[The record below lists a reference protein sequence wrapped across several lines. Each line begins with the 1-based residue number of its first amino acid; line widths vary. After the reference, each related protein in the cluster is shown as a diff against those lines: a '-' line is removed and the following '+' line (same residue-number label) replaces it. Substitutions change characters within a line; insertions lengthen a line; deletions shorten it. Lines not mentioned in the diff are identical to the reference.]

1 MGYTVVSS
9 HDSLLRQLKLKD
21 IPVTRKSGPK
31 EQEKGMGT
39 FAGVFTPSILTILGI
54 ILFIR
59 LGYVVG
65 SAGLWRALV
74 IIGLANAISVLTSI
88 SLAAVATNFKVKG
101 GGVYYL
107 ISRTLG
113 IEFGG
118 AIGIVLF
125 LAQAVSIAF
134 YCLGFAE
141 VVSALFGEGPAW
153 RVQLIALAVVSCLL
167 VLAWL
172 GADWATR
179 FQYVVMAVL
188 GAALVSFFL
197 GGLPQMNLG
206 QIANNWASPADGPAF
221 WVLFAIFFPA
231 VTGFTQGV
239 SMSGD
244 LRDPERSLQVGTF
257 WAVGLSILVYFGAT
271 LVLASVLTLQQ
282 LATDYQAMK
291 KVALYSP
298 LVDAG
303 VIAATVSSAMASFL
317 GAPRILQS
325 LASDKIFKLLNPFS
339 QGAGPDNNPRRG
351 VLLTAAIAYAA
362 IGFGQINIIAPVV
375 SMFFL
380 VSYGLLNYATFYEAR
395 SKSPSFRP
403 RFRWFD
409 YRLSLLGGLACLGT
423 MLAIDPASGAVA
435 AALLFALHQYLKR
448 LELPLRWADSQQSH
462 HLQQVREHLIS
473 AGREVEHSRNW
484 RPQVLALSVNPQRR
498 DRLVRFA
505 HWLEGGSGIVTLARL
520 VEAQGAAMPR
530 VREKA
535 VEELAGDILAG
546 DLPAFPMVVVAPD
559 LDQGLQVL
567 VQAYG
572 VGPLK
577 ANLVL
582 VNWSGRTQDSD
593 NDPRRLRY
601 GSSLRGVFRLGYNVV
616 VLSAREEQWKALAG
630 KPAADRRI
638 DVWWSGDATSRLML
652 LLAYLT
658 TRSPFWEGA
667 SIRVIDPGGQSG
679 GRQEPENL
687 GQLLEDYRI
696 QAEPVIL
703 ENPDPESLSSLCRDS
718 SMLFLPFKLAGN
730 LMQSPLGE
738 DLVGLLDNLP
748 VTGLVLAGTDMDL
761 SAEPDEGKAAEVA
774 EALDALQKVE
784 KRLRLAEKDHEK
796 ALKDAEQKKP
806 ASRETEGLSKEE
818 ALERSRQEETAGKEV
833 ESAFRRVVKE
843 QAKLEACQRRLE
855 ELGVKQRKQEKEEQA
870 ADPEVSDADK

>member
-1 MGYTVVSS
+1 MRTLPQGN
-9 HDSLLRQLKLKD
+9 
-21 IPVTRKSGPK
+21 
-31 EQEKGMGT
+31 EKNAAAAGMGT

-54 ILFIR
+54 ILFLR

-88 SLAAVATNFKVKG
+88 SLSAVATNFKVKG

-113 IEFGG
+113 LEFGG

-125 LAQAVSIAF
+125 LAQSVSIAF
-134 YCLGFAE
+134 YCLGFGE
-141 VVSALFGEGPAW
+141 VISAFWGDGPIW
-153 RVQLIALAVVSCLL
+153 RVQLIALIAVSCLFA
-167 VLAWL
+167 LAWL

-197 GGLPQMNLG
+197 GGLAQVNLG
-206 QIANNWASPADGPAF
+206 QIGRNWASPGEGPAF
-221 WVLFAIFFPA
+221 WVIFAIFFPA

-244 LRDPERSLQVGTF
+244 LRDPGRSLHLGTF
-257 WAVGLSILVYFGAT
+257 WAVGLSILIYFGVA
-271 LVLASVLTLQQ
+271 LVLAAVLPLAQ
-282 LATDYQAMK
+282 LAGDYQAMK
-291 KVALYSP
+291 KVALFQP

-303 VIAATVSSAMASFL
+303 VIAATLSSAMASFL

-325 LASDKIFKLLNPFS
+325 LAGDKIFKLLNPFAR
-339 QGAGPDNNPRRG
+339 GAGPANNPRRG

-362 IGFGQINIIAPVV
+362 VGFGQLNLIAPVV

-380 VSYGLLNYATFYEAR
+380 ISYGLLNYATFYEAR

-435 AALLFALHQYLKR
+435 TAVLFGLHQYLKR
-448 LELPLRWADSQQSH
+448 ADLPLRWADSQKSH

-473 AGREVEHSRNW
+473 AAREVDHPRNW
-484 RPQVLALSVNPQRR
+484 RPQVLALSDNPQRR
-498 DRLVRFA
+498 ERLVRFA
-505 HWLEGGSGIVTLARL
+505 HWLEGGSGIVTLAQL
-520 VEAQGAAMPR
+520 VEAQGAGMPR
-530 VREKA
+530 VRGKTE
-535 VEELAGDILAG
+535 EELASDILSRG
-546 DLPAFPMVVVAPD
+546 LDVFPMVVVTPD
-559 LDQGLQVL
+559 PEEGLQVL

-582 VNWSGRTQDSD
+582 ANWPDS
-593 NDPRRLRY
+593 PQAGTGAIRQLRY
-601 GSSLRGVFRLGYNVV
+601 GRSLRSIYRLGYSVV
-616 VLSAREEQWKALAG
+616 VLSAREDQWSALAD
-630 KPAADRRI
+630 KPAADRQI

-652 LLAYLT
+652 LLAYLAT
-658 TRSPFWEGA
+658 KSPFWEGA
-667 SIRVIDPGGQSG
+667 SIRVIDPGNQSDSGQG
-679 GRQEPENL
+679 QEPL

-696 QAEPVIL
+696 PAKPVAL
-703 ENPDPESLSSLCRDS
+703 ENPDPETLASLCCDSSL
-718 SMLFLPFKLAGN
+718 LFLPFKLMGN
-730 LMQSPLGE
+730 SIQGPFGQE
-738 DLVGLLDNLP
+738 VADLLENLP
-748 VTGLVLAGTDMDL
+748 VTALILAGTDLDL
-761 SAEPDEGKAAEVA
+761 TAEPDEGKAAEVA

-784 KRLRLAEKDHEK
+784 ERLRLAEKDREES
-796 ALKDAEQKKP
+796 LRDAEEKKL
-806 ASRETEGLSKEE
+806 AAQEVEGLSDEE
-818 ALERSRQEETAGKEV
+818 AAERRRQSEEAE
-833 ESAFRRVVKE
+833 ESAQLAFRRVAKE
-843 QAKLEACQRRLE
+843 QAKLEACRHQLE
-855 ELGVKQRKQEKEEQA
+855 QLGVKRRGQEKEKQTTDQE
-870 ADPEVSDADK
+870 EEGE

>member
-1 MGYTVVSS
+1 MQQTTEKA
-9 HDSLLRQLKLKD
+9 RQA
-21 IPVTRKSGPK
+21 
-31 EQEKGMGT
+31 KGMGT

-65 SAGLWRALV
+65 SAGLWRALI
-74 IIGLANAISVLTSI
+74 IIGLANAISVLTCV
-88 SLAAVATNFKVKG
+88 SLSAVATNFRVKG

-134 YCLGFAE
+134 YCLGFGE
-141 VVSALFGEGPAW
+141 VVGALIGDGPAW
-153 RVQLIALAVVSCLL
+153 QPQLIALVVVSLL
-167 VLAWL
+167 FVLAWL

-179 FQYVVMAVL
+179 FQFLVMAVL
-188 GAALVSFFL
+188 GAALASFFL
-197 GGLPQMNLG
+197 GGLPQMSWAQLAG
-206 QIANNWASPADGPAF
+206 NWAAPAEGPPF
-221 WVLFAIFFPA
+221 WILFAIFFPA
-231 VTGFTQGV
+231 VTGFTQGI

-244 LRDPERSLQVGTF
+244 LREPERSLHVGTF
-257 WAVGLSILVYFGAT
+257 WAVWISIAVYFGAA
-271 LVLASVLTLQQ
+271 LVLAAVLPLQQ
-282 LATDYQAMK
+282 LSADYQAMNR
-291 KVALYSP
+291 VAWFGP
-298 LVDAG
+298 LIDAG

-325 LASDKIFKLLNPFS
+325 LAGDKIFRLLNPFA
-339 QGAGPDNNPRRG
+339 QGVGPDNNPRRA

-362 IGFGQINIIAPVV
+362 IGFGQINLIAPVV

-435 AALLFALHQYLKR
+435 MALLFALHQYLKR
-448 LELPLRWADSQQSH
+448 LQLPLRWADSQKSH
-462 HLQQVREHLIS
+462 HLQKVREHLIS
-473 AGREVEHSRNW
+473 AGKEVEHPRNW
-484 RPQVLALSVNPQRR
+484 RPQVLALSVNPNRR
-498 DRLVRFA
+498 ERLVRFA
-505 HWLEGGSGIVTLARL
+505 HWLEGGGGIITLARL
-520 VEAQGAAMPR
+520 VEAEGAAMPR
-530 VREKA
+530 TRKKEE
-535 VEELAGDILAG
+535 EELAASILAD

-559 LDQGLQVL
+559 ADQGLQVL

-582 VNWSGRTQDSD
+582 VNWPGRGNMIGDE
-593 NDPRRLRY
+593 PRSLRY
-601 GSSLRGVFRLGYNVV
+601 GSSLRGVFRLGINVV
-616 VLSAREEQWKALAG
+616 ALSASEEKWNALAETPREEK
-630 KPAADRRI
+630 RI

-667 SIRVIDPGGQSG
+667 SIRVIAPDLETGQE
-679 GRQEPENL
+679 QEEEEL
-687 GQLLEDYRI
+687 SQLLEDYRI
-696 QAEPVIL
+696 QAEPVAL
-703 ENPDPESLSSLCRDS
+703 TEPAPGSLTELCRDAS
-718 SMLFLPFKLAGN
+718 LLFLPFKLRGN
-730 LMQSPLGE
+730 LIQGPFDE
-738 DLVGLLDNLP
+738 DVADLLDNLP
-748 VTGLVLAGTDMDL
+748 VTGLVLAGTDLDL

-774 EALDALQKVE
+774 EALDALQTAEERFKA
-784 KRLRLAEKDHEK
+784 AEKEHEK
-796 ALKDAEQKKP
+796 ALKDLERKDIAAGK
-806 ASRETEGLSKEE
+806 SDGLTDEE
-818 ALERSRQEETAGKEV
+818 AAELRRQVEEANETAEA
-833 ESAFRRVVKE
+833 AFRRMSKE
-843 QAKLEACQRRLE
+843 QAKLEAGRQRLD
-855 ELGVKQRKQEKEEQA
+855 ELGVKRRKEDKEAQE
-870 ADPEVSDADK
+870 DGPEATSVDQ